1 MKPLKTLIIVI
12 VATILCFIA
21 METFAQDNKVTE
33 VTYYFPAESAELTKV
48 QIDSIV
54 SILAD
59 NNQIVEVI
67 GYANSL
73 PNLTTN
79 ENNISLAVRRADN
92 VAKILGGSFISYQV
106 KPGGWEYRKVVIR
119 FQKGECISDNESNNV
134 DSKFEFNGN
143 PDGNDVVSNNDV
155 NNVNDS
161 LAATN
166 VIVNTIDTIIILDTI
181 YITINKQKE
190 PTSSYYCGNKS
201 LAEVWKEYKSI
212 QAECRKADSYVEKQM
227 LASQARK
234 VRECWTR
241 MYQAYKRQQADKHKD
256 MEKKDVSN
264 VQKSGTRKLTSFKSR
279 RYIRLPTR
287 TRGLNATIWT
297 RLFPWAAC

>member
-12 VATILCFIA
+12 IATILCFIA
-21 METFAQDNKVTE
+21 METFAQDNTKE
-33 VTYYFPAESAELTKV
+33 VTFYFPAEVAELTKT
-48 QIDSIV
+48 QSDSLVSLLSQGWEPTEIV
-54 SILAD
+54 
-59 NNQIVEVI
+59 
-67 GYANSL
+67 GYANAL
-73 PNLTTN
+73 PNLTTHEAN
-79 ENNISLAVRRADN
+79 TSLARRRAEE
-92 VAKILGGSFISYQV
+92 VAAWVDLKPTSYRV
-106 KPGGWEYRKVVIR
+106 MVGGWEYRKVVIR
-119 FQKGECISDNESNNV
+119 FQKGECISNTEFNNV

-143 PDGNDVVSNNDV
+143 PDGNDVVNNNNV

-241 MYQAYKRQQADKHKD
+241 MYQAYKRQQADKHKTI
-256 MEKKDVSN
+256 EKNDVSN
-264 VQKSGTRKLTSFKSR
+264 VQKSTRKLTSFKSR
-279 RYIRLPTR
+279 KYIRLPTR

-297 RLFPWAAC
+297 RLFPWSAC